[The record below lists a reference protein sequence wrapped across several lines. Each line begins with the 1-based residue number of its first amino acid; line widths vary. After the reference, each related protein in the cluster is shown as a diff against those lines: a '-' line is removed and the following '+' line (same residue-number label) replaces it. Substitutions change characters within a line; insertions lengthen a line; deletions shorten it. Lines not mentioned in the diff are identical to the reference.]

1 MTCFYQEILWF
12 HLCVSFV
19 ERFTVISNTEYIL
32 PFALSLYNVL
42 DENDCI
48 YVAFYADIKFDWNGI
63 VNTIM
68 TRFHLGYMN

>member
-1 MTCFYQEILWF
+1 MTCILPRNPMAS
-12 HLCVSFV
+12 HIIC
-19 ERFTVISNTEYIL
+19 RKIISNTEYIL